1 MNRLQKKCFLVSA
14 ATHGLLAAFLLFG
27 LGFLKHPNPVDKL
40 PILELVPDTL
50 IDAALYGGGGPP
62 APAAASKP
70 SPAAAASTTTAKPA
84 PQAEA
89 KPEPTPPK
97 TVTKP
102 AVREPVATKPP
113 PKQSKPSKPDPEP
126 DQDDTPPEKT
136 TATKPSATSKIKVDT
151 SKVATRTRPDK
162 NTSKSKSKETSDAED
177 EAAEAAAASAAK
189 AAADR
194 RAAIGR
200 GLANATQSLGSG
212 LSTTTTIEMPGLG
225 GGGPMYANWAQV
237 VKSIYDHSWRQPE
250 ELADESATVEV
261 DILVLKDGTVQT
273 AGTRISRK
281 SGIPSLD
288 KSVQQVLD
296 RVRTLPPF
304 PEGATDAQRKL
315 RIAFK
320 LKQNRSAG

>member
-27 LGFLKHPNPVDKL
+27 LGFLKHPNQIDKL

-70 SPAAAASTTTAKPA
+70 SPSAAATTATSKPA
-84 PQAEA
+84 PQAES

-97 TVTKP
+97 TASRPV
-102 AVREPVATKPP
+102 VRDPVVSKPP
-113 PKQSKPSKPDPEP
+113 PKNSKPPKPDPEP
-126 DQDDTPPEKT
+126 DQDDTPPEKTT

-151 SKVATRTRPDK
+151 SKIATRTRPDK
-162 NTSKSKSKETSDAED
+162 STTKPKSNETSNADA
-177 EAAEAAAASAAK
+177 EAAEAAATAK

-194 RAAIGR
+194 RATIGR

-261 DILVLKDGTVQT
+261 DILVLKDGSVQMS
-273 AGTRISRK
+273 GTHISRK

-296 RVRTLPPF
+296 RVRNLPPF